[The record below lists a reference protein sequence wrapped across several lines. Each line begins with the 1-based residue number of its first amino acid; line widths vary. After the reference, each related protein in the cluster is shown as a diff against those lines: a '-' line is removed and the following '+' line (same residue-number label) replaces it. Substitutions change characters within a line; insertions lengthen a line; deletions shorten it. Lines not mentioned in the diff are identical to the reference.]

1 MNTQFIYTRE
11 HLRVNKNSYERAR
24 VEKKNKNLS
33 KTKKN
38 FNCLRNNMYYLKK
51 MSSYKNLSFKKELKF
66 DMNIKKKVTSYDS
79 EE

>member
-33 KTKKN
+33 ETKKN
-38 FNCLRNNMYYLKK
+38 FNCLRNNMYYIKKCHHLKIYRLKK
-51 MSSYKNLSFKKELKF
+51 S
-66 DMNIKKKVTSYDS
+66 
-79 EE
+79 